1 MKLTNLFKKAATV
14 LCALALV
21 GMLAACSNGSSS
33 SSSDDDKKG
42 PGSGSGSG
50 SGSGTE
56 AVGEYKVMYDGIL
69 IMDRGTEE
77 EATLMFAMFTEGT
90 DYTISDKTVT
100 LTDAGFNKMFT
111 VMKKDD
117 GTPAKA
123 IVVYKKRM
131 IMPVTQAEYDM
142 AASMLT
148 EGTDYT
154 VTHNGKIIELTD
166 AGYTKGAALF
176 AGSHGSGDNDDD
188 DDTENVTSEYK
199 VMYDGIEIFWDM
211 KESRFNKI
219 KNNLSSGNYTISGKT
234 MTLNDKGFDELL
246 EFMSEDSEYTY
257 VAIIVYM
264 KKCLTGLPSEYV
276 NMFKAALEA
285 GTDYTVTHNGKV
297 YELTASGMVKFE
309 TSFGKN

>member
-1 MKLTNLFKKAATV
+1 MKLTSLFKKAATV

-33 SSSDDDKKG
+33 SSSDNN
-42 PGSGSGSG
+42 GSGNGSG

-69 IMDRGTEE
+69 IMDEVTEE
-77 EATLMFAMFTEGT
+77 DVPLMFAMFTEGT
-90 DYTISDKTVT
+90 DYTISGKTVT
-100 LTDAGFNKMFT
+100 LTDSGFNKMFT

-117 GTPAKA
+117 GTPAVA

-131 IMPVTQAEYDM
+131 IMPVTQAEYNM
-142 AASMLT
+142 AASMLE

-154 VTHNGKIIELTD
+154 VTHDGKIIELTD
-166 AGYTKGAALF
+166 AGYTNGAALF
-176 AGSHGSGDNDDD
+176 AGHHGSGNDDD
-188 DDTENVTSEYK
+188 DDTDNVTIEYK
-199 VMYDGIEIFWDM
+199 IMYDDIEIFWDM
-211 KESRFNKI
+211 TESKFNSI
-219 KNNLSSGNYTISGKT
+219 KNNLSSSSYTINSKT

-264 KKCLTGLPSEYV
+264 KKCVTGMPAEYLTQ
-276 NMFKAALEA
+276 FKAVLTE
-285 GTDYTVTHNGKV
+285 GSDYTVTHNGKV
-297 YELTASGMVKFE
+297 YELTDSGMATLE
-309 TSFGKN
+309 ASFGNNN